1 MLIRLYDLRH
11 TAATLVLTA
20 EVSPKIVSEQLEYAS
35 VTFTLET
42 LWHVLP
48 QVQETAAMK
57 VEALLMDEWDVLERF
72 SAECRTIAA
81 GSQII

>member
-1 MLIRLYDLRH
+1 M
-11 TAATLVLTA
+11 
-20 EVSPKIVSEQLEYAS
+20 SEQLEYAS
-35 VTFTLET
+35 VTFTLEV

-48 QVQETAAMK
+48 QVQETAAAMK